1 MSRAPIFS
9 LRTALASLCLG
20 GLLTAGSALLPE
32 TASAQRMQP
41 CATEGG
47 TCRLPYPAEVVYGA
61 KGRMTSRFID
71 GPSVRCSNRVFGDPA
86 PGVRKSCYIVLRG
99 RGRDRDYGDGGWGD
113 GGWNNGGG
121 WDNGGGGWGDGGY
134 GEPRRN
140 RWVACASENDYCD
153 FNGRK
158 RVRYGVPGN
167 FEEGVFRDGVE
178 CSNDVFGDPAPGARK
193 RCYVQN

>member
-1 MSRAPIFS
+1 VSSAPIFS
-9 LRTALASLCLG
+9 LRTAFVSICLG
-20 GLLTAGSALLPE
+20 GLVTAASAFLPA
-32 TASAQRMQP
+32 TASAQQRMQP

-61 KGRMTSRFID
+61 KD

-99 RGRDRDYGDGGWGD
+99 RGRDRDRDYGDGGWD
-113 GGWNNGGG
+113 NGGGGG
-121 WDNGGGGWGDGGY
+121 WDNGGGWGDGGY

-178 CSNDVFGDPAPGARK
+178 CSNDVFGDPAPGMRK